1 MQITTT
7 TTLHFVRRF
16 LRRNISS
23 GLWIIK
29 KRISGIIIFAKLE
42 TVRNPIKI
50 NDEFIIFCHL
60 FMGTRRS
67 LYKILILCIFVGDV
81 ASSQNIYFSTLK
93 SFFYLTSLTFF
104 LLCELLC
111 KEFLCFYVFSDL
123 SSPFV
128 VQLNL
133 RQIRLW
139 NWSHVMNFSFSPFL
153 GGSERIPNT
162 KKRQRKMLKC
172 NYVSIISS
180 VYETRR
186 KRLAMMQRI
195 NKS

>member
-1 MQITTT
+1 MMNLSSFATCSWEPEEVST
-7 TTLHFVRRF
+7 FVQ
-16 LRRNISS
+16 
-23 GLWIIK
+23 
-29 KRISGIIIFAKLE
+29 
-42 TVRNPIKI
+42 
-50 NDEFIIFCHL
+50 C
-60 FMGTRRS
+60 

-93 SFFYLTSLTFF
+93 TFFYLTSLTFL

-111 KEFLCFYVFSDL
+111 KEFLCFYVFSDD
-123 SSPFV
+123 SIESPFV

-162 KKRQRKMLKC
+162 KKRQRKMFKC
-172 NYVSIISS
+172 NYVSIIHRLFTKPEEKGWRWCKESINHKTPNNDS
-180 VYETRR
+180 VGSLLLYVQLLLFRT
-186 KRLAMMQRI
+186 
-195 NKS
+195 